1 MRQKKLVITL
11 LVLLAFVV
19 SGFTYA
25 YWASSIV
32 GDSESDAVS
41 INIGTGSTVNTTVSF
56 GGGTHTGAD
65 ALVPAGYEGTNKVSY
80 KLLTYTVT
88 WDEEDGA
95 AGALSTLAVA
105 ITSLQ
110 VNSGADTY
118 GKVAVSYQIGG
129 SAPVDYTVDL
139 ANTVAQSIANGASLT
154 VYVLVRLEEPENV
167 TQYNF
172 YASQEITFSVDF
184 TIA

>member
-56 GGGTHTGAD
+56 GGGTHTGTD
-65 ALVPAGYEGTNKVSY
+65 ALVPVGYEDTNKVSY

-88 WDEEDGA
+88 WNAEDGA
-95 AGALSTLAVA
+95 AGALSTLAVG
-105 ITSLQ
+105 ISELE
-110 VNSGADTY
+110 VNELEDTY
-118 GKVAVSYQIGG
+118 GKVQVSWQIGG
-129 SAPVDYTVDL
+129 FAPVVFTSNL
-139 ANTVAQSIANGASLT
+139 ANTGATSIANGASLT
-154 VYVLVRLEEPENV
+154 VYVLVRLQEPENV
-167 TQYNF
+167 TQYDF

>member
-88 WDEEDGA
+88 WEAA
-95 AGALSTLAVA
+95 AGAEGAFSTLAVA
-105 ITSLQ
+105 INSLQ
-110 VNSGADTY
+110 VNAGADTY
-118 GKVAVSYQIGG
+118 GRVAVSYQIGG
-129 SAPVDYTVDL
+129 SVPEDFTANL
-139 ANTVAQSIANGASLT
+139 ANTVAQSIENGASLT
-154 VYVLVRLEEPENV
+154 VYVLVRLEEPADV
-167 TQYNF
+167 TEYNF
-172 YASQEITFSVDF
+172 YQSKEITFSVGF
-184 TIA
+184 TVA